1 MQARYDQDKK
11 KLAQKNKE
19 ELQIKNEK
27 IIDLERQLQRNKAI
41 LEKAESSNRQVED
54 LKEIN
59 RSLAT
64 DKDIVKQEKEL
75 LDDKCTRLKE
85 ELNSL
90 KDRFNAK
97 YKP

>member
-75 LDDKCTRLKE
+75 LDDKCTRLKA